1 MSERVYNF
9 QDILYLTYD
18 SEEDYEQRSC
28 VDSDHHLIVDN
39 LAIDMT
45 WEYCRENAPFDLLAP
60 RKRGDLLALERDK
73 LSNVVEY
80 CSRNDNVVYR
90 GYKYNQDSSV
100 TFTTGVTFLNFKQ
113 TVEDAVDNKNGWTMK
128 ALAELFEC
136 EHRSR
141 DDSLSLSKFTSLI
154 LVYSDGFFLGS
165 TYAVISCLYTLCNGL
180 SVPLVTESGF
190 KLEKFAM

>member
-9 QDILYLTYD
+9 QDILYLTYYD
-18 SEEDYEQRSC
+18 EDDC
-28 VDSDHHLIVDN
+28 

-45 WEYCRENAPFDLLAP
+45 WSYLSDNAPFDINKAIEVCN
-60 RKRGDLLALERDK
+60 R
-73 LSNVVEY
+73 V
-80 CSRNDNVVYR
+80 DNVTCR
-90 GYKYNQDSSV
+90 GYKYNQDSLTSFTTSV
-100 TFTTGVTFLNFKQ
+100 TFHNFKK
-113 TVEDAVDNKNGWTMK
+113 TVEDAIDNKNGWTMK

-141 DDSLSLSKFTSLI
+141 DDSLPLFKFTSLI
-154 LVYSDGFFLGS
+154 QVYSDGFFLDS

-190 KLEKFAM
+190 KLESFTIS

>member
-9 QDILYLTYD
+9 QDILYLNYYT
-18 SEEDYEQRSC
+18 EEDYEQRSC

-45 WEYCRENAPFDLLAP
+45 WEYSRENAPFDLLAP
-60 RKRGDLLALERDK
+60 RKRGALSE
-73 LSNVVEY
+73 SVEF
-80 CSRNDNVVYR
+80 CNRVDNVVYR

-128 ALAELFEC
+128 ALANLFE
-136 EHRSR
+136 
-141 DDSLSLSKFTSLI
+141 SLPLSKFTSLI
-154 LVYSDGFFLGS
+154 QVYSDGFFLDS

-190 KLEKFAM
+190 KLEKLTM

>member
-9 QDILYLTYD
+9 QDILYLNYYT
-18 SEEDYEQRSC
+18 EEDSN
-28 VDSDHHLIVDN
+28 HHLIVDN

-45 WEYCRENAPFDLLAP
+45 WEYSRENAPFDLLAS
-60 RKRGDLLALERDK
+60 RKRGALSE
-73 LSNVVEY
+73 SVEF
-80 CSRNDNVVYR
+80 CNRVDNVVYR

-128 ALAELFEC
+128 ALANLFE
-136 EHRSR
+136 
-141 DDSLSLSKFTSLI
+141 SLPLSKFTSLI
-154 LVYSDGFFLGS
+154 QVYSDGFFLDS

-190 KLEKFAM
+190 KLEKLTIS

>member
-9 QDILYLTYD
+9 QDILYLNYYT
-18 SEEDYEQRSC
+18 EEDSN
-28 VDSDHHLIVDN
+28 HHLIVDN

-45 WEYCRENAPFDLLAP
+45 WEYSRENAPFDLLAP
-60 RKRGDLLALERDK
+60 RKRGALSE
-73 LSNVVEY
+73 SVEF
-80 CSRNDNVVYR
+80 CNRVDNVVYR

-128 ALAELFEC
+128 ALANLFE
-136 EHRSR
+136 
-141 DDSLSLSKFTSLI
+141 SLPLSKFTSLI
-154 LVYSDGFFLGS
+154 QVYSDGFFLDS

>member
-9 QDILYLTYD
+9 QDILYLNYYTEED
-18 SEEDYEQRSC
+18 SE
-28 VDSDHHLIVDN
+28 HHLIVDN

-45 WEYCRENAPFDLLAP
+45 WEYSRENAPFDLLAP
-60 RKRGDLLALERDK
+60 CKRGDLSEP
-73 LSNVVEY
+73 VEF
-80 CSRNDNVVYR
+80 CNRVDNVVYR

-128 ALAELFEC
+128 VLAELFE
-136 EHRSR
+136 
-141 DDSLSLSKFTSLI
+141 SLPLSKFTSLI
-154 LVYSDGFFLGS
+154 QVYSDGFFLDS

-190 KLEKFAM
+190 KLEKLTIS